1 MNLAG
6 AVCGGNNI
14 TEILRN
20 GQRES
25 LSFKQHRR
33 NGDASDGDDD
43 GDGSADDLTTASAS
57 VPHAQEQK
65 RLDERDLSGQRAAK
79 RAVGCH
85 GSAMGDKLTSY

>member
-6 AVCGGNNI
+6 AVSGGNNI
-14 TEILRN
+14 TEVLRN

-57 VPHAQEQK
+57 VPLRNRRGSMREILAASVLRKE
-65 RLDERDLSGQRAAK
+65 LWVAMDLPCGIS
-79 RAVGCH
+79 
-85 GSAMGDKLTSY
+85 